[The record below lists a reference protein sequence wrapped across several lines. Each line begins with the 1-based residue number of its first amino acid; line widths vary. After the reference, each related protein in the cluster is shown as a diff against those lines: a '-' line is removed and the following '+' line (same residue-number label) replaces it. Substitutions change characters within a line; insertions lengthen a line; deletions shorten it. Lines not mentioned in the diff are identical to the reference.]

1 MLDLGMAAGHVAV
14 RVAQHPVVARV
25 TADATAVDAE
35 RPARVVAGG
44 CRVLADDF
52 QPERHRP
59 YNNAPTAG
67 RPPIRIMASSHIFRI
82 VFVNQGKVYE
92 IYARKVSHG
101 GLLGFVEVEELVFG
115 ERSSVVL
122 DPAEERIK
130 SEFAGVKRS
139 YLPLHSVIRID
150 EVRKQGVS
158 KISALEGGNVAQFP
172 VTLYPAGGDPGVKR

>member
-1 MLDLGMAAGHVAV
+1 
-14 RVAQHPVVARV
+14 
-25 TADATAVDAE
+25 
-35 RPARVVAGG
+35 
-44 CRVLADDF
+44 
-52 QPERHRP
+52 
-59 YNNAPTAG
+59 
-67 RPPIRIMASSHIFRI
+67 MASSHIFRV
-82 VFVNQGKVYE
+82 VFINQGKVYE

-101 GLLGFVEVEELVFG
+101 GLFGFIEVEELVFG

-158 KISALEGGNVAQFP
+158 KISALEGGNIAQFP
-172 VTLYPAGGDPGVKR
+172 VTLYPAGSDPGVKR